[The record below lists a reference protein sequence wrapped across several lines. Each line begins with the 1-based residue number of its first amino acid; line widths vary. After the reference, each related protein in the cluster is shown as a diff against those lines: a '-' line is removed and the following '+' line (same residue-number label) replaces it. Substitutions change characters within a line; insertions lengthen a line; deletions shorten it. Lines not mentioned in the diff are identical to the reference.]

1 MVMPMADFLIDGQRP
16 PKVELMPALD
26 FRNLDLPV
34 VHEVPFEAWLFEA
47 GWPDTQP
54 AEMMP

>member
-1 MVMPMADFLIDGQRP
+1 
-16 PKVELMPALD
+16 
-26 FRNLDLPV
+26 

>member
-1 MVMPMADFLIDGQRP
+1 MVMPMA
-16 PKVELMPALD
+16 V
-26 FRNLDLPV
+26 PV